1 MKKFYLFSL
10 LLYFAVFCQKQ
21 TAAQSVLNPNDS
33 VVEYDPSNPPVE
45 PPYGQI
51 GKWVRTK
58 RLSWNTDEYKAYI
71 YEGMCFRLKF
81 PKTYNPTANDG
92 KKYPLAIVYHGGGE
106 IGPITDN
113 ESQLYHG
120 GQLYLNAV
128 NNGVF
133 DGFVLFPQSQGYWGS
148 VSYNRVI
155 DIINYMITNNK
166 VDPFHVIV
174 NGLSSGGQAS
184 WDMAMN
190 YAPYISAALPMSN
203 VSIGYKDTSVINKL
217 KFTPVWNFQGAL
229 DGSPAPSTAEQV
241 RNAMIDAGANYKLSE
256 YANTGHNTW
265 DSAFADPDFFPF
277 ILRAYASNPWVLYGR
292 TGFCDSNHI
301 NVTIGVAPG
310 FDGYQ
315 WRKNGTI
322 LSGVTGNS
330 FQVTL
335 LGKYEARVLRGS
347 TWSDWSHI
355 PAVIQITPPT
365 VTPPIMVSGLMSNVL
380 IAGDGKNYVNL
391 EMPDNDYT
399 GYTWKKVG
407 SNEVI
412 GTERIFKASQSGQYT
427 AAVTEK
433 YGCSSIYSQ
442 PFSVIDA
449 EGVNRPDAATKLMA
463 TALSATEIL
472 LGWENNPHPKNNETF
487 FEIYRSSG
495 QGDNY
500 SFIGNVS
507 ADSLSFK
514 DTKLFP
520 GATYYYKVRAINNNG
535 AAPISDVASTN
546 TSEDKTPPTSPDSL
560 RIVYSTNS
568 SIQLKWKASRDNDG
582 IAKYQIYIDGDKSYS
597 TTDTTIIISGLH
609 QGQVYSF
616 YVKSVDL
623 SGNYS
628 VQSNMANS
636 PAVLRGL
643 LYKYYEGYWTSLP
656 DFNTLQPIKTGVTA
670 NLSFGPIQRFIQFAL
685 LWQGYIYVP
694 ISGNYK
700 FRLTSDDGSKLWL
713 NTYNPNLT
721 PLINNDHFDNSTKS
735 KTASLSLT
743 KGLYPITV
751 GFFQNKNIKGI
762 KLEWANQQLFG
773 DLNYHTVED
782 AYFKSDY
789 QTAGTPPKVPTDLS
803 SIAKA
808 YDQVELNWTDKSNNE
823 KGFQIYRSTEPDI
836 EYNIVHTTDSNIT
849 QFIDTGLMANTT
861 YYYKINAVNSYGTT
875 TFTAYTSAKTL
886 RLTNPIAPVNIKA
899 TPFSSSIQVTWDGVD
914 TTAINYKIFRSA
926 VDSFHFK
933 LAAVL
938 PANAASFIDTGLY
951 GHTIYYYKV
960 KTIGI
965 AASLSPNKPA
975 TKAKTPNNLPIIIP
989 LNNKV
994 IPAGIQTSL
1003 PIVAF
1008 DVDAD
1013 SLGFF
1018 ATQLPPF
1025 ASLNNNGTDTAFLIF
1040 NPSSVQRGTY
1050 NNIKIKVRDG
1060 RGGIDSMLFNLTVN
1074 DNYYPILDSIGNY
1087 TMNEGESLSIPLKA
1101 TDQNAADQLSFT
1113 VTGVPTN
1120 AIIPISNGKANL
1132 VLNPGYG
1139 ASGTYTVQVT
1149 VADSNGGST
1158 TRQFN
1163 LRVNDVDPSQ
1173 TVYIRFKEND
1183 PIGSPWNNVT
1193 GPVSSGFKDD
1203 MDRTTAIGLSLPAN
1217 WWATWHEGPQ
1227 TGNNSGV
1234 YPDPVLKDYYY
1245 FGIFGGPETV
1255 NGKLTGLDPSKQY
1268 SISFYAGSN
1277 WMGAEN
1283 NGTTVFTVGPQSKSL
1298 AVQNNTTHTAD
1309 FSNIQPATDGTVT
1322 FTMSKGNNTP
1332 AGYLNAIVV
1341 QYIYADSVKPAA
1353 PTSLVASA
1361 GNGNGVD
1368 LNWHD
1373 ASYNETAYQVYR
1385 SENATGPFALI
1396 RDGLPYNSTSYTD
1409 SAAAGNTQY
1418 YYIVK
1423 AANSSGLSDAS
1434 NIADILTPDKPPVIT
1449 PVADILIKNNQQ
1461 QTVYITAKDDIPN
1474 QVRLTV
1480 SNLPSFAS
1488 FTDNGNGN
1496 GAITI
1501 IPSAG
1506 TTGVFEDIKI
1516 TATDNNDSSSTVSF
1530 NITVTDANMESV
1542 YINFSDGS
1550 QAPAPWNNFTAWPS
1564 PGATLS
1570 NLRNDNGNTTAAS
1583 IKIMNGFQGN
1593 FAGGMQP
1600 GNNKGVYP
1608 ETVMRTGIYES
1619 STKTDSIQVSGLDK
1633 NKKYNFIFFNSHDDG
1648 LKGNT
1653 NFTINGQTVNLNAT
1667 HNINT
1672 TAAING
1678 ITPNSNGIVMIKVF
1692 KASGSDYAY
1701 LNSLVIQGY
1710 SNTQALLAPSD
1721 LRVVSKTRTT
1731 AGLQWADRSFDET
1744 GFEVW
1749 RASDTTGPYTLIASV
1764 GANVTKFADSGLLP
1778 AHTYYYA
1785 IRAVKTDTPSAYCN
1799 PVAVTTYT
1807 QAVYV
1812 NFTFINNAGAPWN
1825 NTAALPD
1832 IGIKW
1837 NNLMDDT
1844 GIPSSIGLEETS
1856 SFAGIYG
1863 PGTVTGNNSGV
1874 YPDKVLTDCYGLFAG
1889 SGATMKLT
1897 GLNLNK
1903 KYDLTFFASANIG
1916 GDVNTSYTVNNK
1928 TVVLNASF
1936 NTDGTIT
1943 LYDVTPNDNG
1953 EAVITIAPNSIY
1965 SQFGLL
1971 GALVIQETEPSVNSV
1986 PAPPS
1991 SPAGQAATVTSSKA
2005 ASLLLNQANTAA
2017 KAVDGHY
2024 LSVYPNPFTHNFTLL
2039 LSSPKEDAVTVQLYD
2054 VSGKPVFAQN
2064 LGRVPKGNYT
2074 VQLMPGRNLTAG
2086 VYMLK
2091 VIYRDSRKV
2100 EHVKLIRQ

>member
-1 MKKFYLFSL
+1 MKKLYLFSL

-21 TAAQSVLNPNDS
+21 TAAQSILNPNDP

-58 RLSWNTDEYKAYI
+58 KVSWNSDSYKAYI
-71 YEGMCFRLKF
+71 YQGMCFRLKF
-81 PKTYNPTANDG
+81 PKSYSPIDNDG
-92 KKYPLAIVYHGGGE
+92 KKYPMAIVFHGGGE
-106 IGPITDN
+106 AGPVTDN

-120 GQLYLNAV
+120 GQPYMDAV
-128 NNGVF
+128 DKGTF
-133 DGFVLFPQSQGYWGS
+133 DGYVLFPQSQGYWGT
-148 VSYNRVI
+148 VSYLRII
-155 DIINYMITNNK
+155 DLINYMVAKNK
-166 VDPFHVIV
+166 VDPFRISV

-184 WDMAMN
+184 WDMAMD
-190 YAPYISAALPMSN
+190 YSPYINAALPMSN
-203 VSIGYKDTSVINKL
+203 VSIGYKDPSVVNKV
-217 KFTPVWNFQGAL
+217 KFTPMWNFQGAL
-229 DGSPAPSTAEQV
+229 DGSPASSTAQQV
-241 RNAMIDAGANYKLSE
+241 RDAMTVAGANYTYTE
-256 YANTGHNTW
+256 YADAGHGVWN
-265 DSAFADPDFFPF
+265 SAFAEPDFFPF
-277 ILRAYASNPWVLYGR
+277 MLRAYPSNPWVLYGR
-292 TGFCDSNHI
+292 TGFCDSNNI

-315 WRKNGTI
+315 WRKNGIVI
-322 LSGVTGNS
+322 LGATGNS
-330 FQVTL
+330 IQVTS
-335 LGKYEARVLRGS
+335 LGTYEARVLRGS
-347 TWSDWSHI
+347 TWSDWSHT
-355 PAVIQITPPT
+355 PAIIHITTPT
-365 VTPPIMVSGLMSNVL
+365 VTPPVRVSGLMSNV
-380 IAGDGKNYVNL
+380 IVSGDGKNYVNL
-391 EMPDNDYT
+391 EMPDSGYT
-399 GYTWKKVG
+399 SYTWKKTG
-407 SNEVI
+407 TDEVI
-412 GTERIFKASQSGQYT
+412 GTERIYKATQPGQYI

-442 PFSVIDA
+442 PFAVIDA
-449 EGVNRPDAATKLMA
+449 KGFNAPDAATKLVVA
-463 TALSATEIL
+463 TLSPTEVL
-472 LGWENNPHPKNNETF
+472 LGWENNPHPKNNEIC
-487 FEIYRSSG
+487 FEIYRSISQDG
-495 QGDNY
+495 NY
-500 SFIGNVS
+500 SFISKVP
-507 ADSLSFK
+507 ADSLTFK
-514 DTKLFP
+514 DAQLKPAT
-520 GATYYYKVRAINNNG
+520 TYYYKVRAINNTG
-535 AAPISDVASTN
+535 AAPLSNIASTN
-546 TSEDKTPPTSPDSL
+546 TSADVIPPTAPDSL
-560 RIVYSTNS
+560 KIIYTTNS
-568 SIQLKWKASRDNDG
+568 SMQLQWNASEDNIG
-582 IAKYQIYIDGDKSYS
+582 VAKYQLYVNGIKSYS
-597 TTDTTIIISGLH
+597 TTDTIITINGL
-609 QGQVYSF
+609 QEGKLYFF
-616 YVKSVDL
+616 YVKAVDS
-623 SGNYS
+623 SGNSS
-628 VQSNMANS
+628 VQSNLAS
-636 PAVLRGL
+636 APAIFKGWF
-643 LYKYYEGYWTSLP
+643 YKYYEGYWKSLP
-656 DFNTLQPIKTGVTA
+656 DFNTLTPKATGVTGSL
-670 NLSFGPIQRFIQFAL
+670 NLKPRERAVQFAF
-685 LWQGYIYVP
+685 LWQTTINIPVT
-694 ISGNYK
+694 GNYK

-713 NTYNPNLT
+713 TTYDPNSI
-721 PLINNDHFDNSTKS
+721 PLIGNDHYNSSKS
-735 KTASLSLT
+735 KVVSVNLVQGFYPLT
-743 KGLYPITV
+743 I
-751 GFFQNKNIKGI
+751 GFFQNKSTKDIQ
-762 KLEWANQQLFG
+762 LEWSNQELFG
-773 DLNYHTVED
+773 DTNYHTIESRYFRGDYTIGNAPKPPVDFSIETI
-782 AYFKSDY
+782 AYNEIK
-789 QTAGTPPKVPTDLS
+789 
-803 SIAKA
+803 
-808 YDQVELNWTDKSNNE
+808 LNWTDKSNNE
-823 KGFQIYRSTEPDI
+823 TGFQIYRSIKPDT
-836 EYNIVHTTDSNIT
+836 EYNIVHSTDSNIT
-849 QFIDTGLMANTT
+849 QFIDTGLTANTN
-861 YYYKINAVNSYGTT
+861 YYYKINAVNNHGTSAFT
-875 TFTAYTSAKTL
+875 TYATAKTL
-886 RLTNPIAPVNIKA
+886 NVTVPKPATEVKA
-899 TPFSSSIQVTWDGVD
+899 TPLSSSCIQITWNDVD
-914 TTAINYKIFRSA
+914 TAEINYQVFRSA

-933 LAAVL
+933 SAAIL
-938 PANAASFIDTGLY
+938 PANATSFIDTGLY
-951 GHTIYYYKV
+951 GNTIYFYKII
-960 KTIGI
+960 TIGV
-965 AASLSPNKPA
+965 ASMSADKPA
-975 TKAKTPNNLPIIIP
+975 KRAKTKNNLPIITK
-989 LNNKV
+989 LSNKT
-994 IPAGIQTSL
+994 IPAGTQTIIL
-1003 PIVAF
+1003 ITAF
-1008 DVDAD
+1008 DTDAD
-1013 SLGFF
+1013 SLRFSTRNLPVF
-1018 ATQLPPF
+1018 AALIK
-1025 ASLNNNGTDTAFLIF
+1025 NGTDTAFLTF
-1040 NPSSVQRGTY
+1040 NPAQKGVY
-1050 NNIKIKVRDG
+1050 NNIKIKVGDG
-1060 RGGIDSMLFNLTVN
+1060 NGGQDSTIFNLTVN
-1074 DNYYPILDSIGNY
+1074 DNYYPVLDSIGNY
-1087 TMNEGESLSIPLKA
+1087 VMNEGESLSILLKA
-1101 TDQNAADQLSFT
+1101 TDQNTGDPLSFT
-1113 VTGVPTN
+1113 VSGSPAFSIVPV
-1120 AIIPISNGKANL
+1120 SNGKANL
-1132 VLNPGYG
+1132 VLKPGYD
-1139 ASGTYTVQVT
+1139 ASGTYTVQIR
-1149 VADSNGGST
+1149 ADDGQGGSA
-1158 TRQFN
+1158 TRQFTV
-1163 LRVNDVDPSQ
+1163 RVNDVDPNQ
-1173 TVYIRFKEND
+1173 TIYIRFKEND

-1203 MDRTTAIGLSLPAN
+1203 MDRATATGLSLPTN

-1255 NGKLTGLDPSKQY
+1255 TGKLTGLDASKQY
-1268 SISFYAGSN
+1268 RISFYAGSN
-1277 WMGAEN
+1277 WMGAAN
-1283 NGTTVFTVGPQSKSL
+1283 NGTTLFTVGPQSKSL

-1353 PTSLVASA
+1353 PTSLVAAA
-1361 GNGNGVD
+1361 GSGNEVD

-1385 SENATGPFALI
+1385 SANATGPFVLI

-1423 AANSSGLSDAS
+1423 AANSSGLSDPS
-1434 NIADILTPDKPPVIT
+1434 NMAGILTPDKPPVIT

-1474 QVRLTV
+1474 QVRLTA

-1496 GAITI
+1496 GVINI

-1506 TTGVFEDIKI
+1506 ITGVFEDIKI

-1550 QAPAPWNNFTAWPS
+1550 QAPVPWNNFTAWPS

-1570 NLRNDNGNTTAAS
+1570 NLRNDNGSTTAAS

-1648 LKGNT
+1648 LKGDT
-1653 NFTINGQTVNLNAT
+1653 RFTINGQTVSLNAT
-1667 HNINT
+1667 HNINI

-1678 ITPNSNGIVMIKVF
+1678 ITPNSNGIVMIKVA
-1692 KASGSDYAY
+1692 KAASADYAY

-1710 SNTQALLAPSD
+1710 NNTQSLLAPSD
-1721 LRVVSKTRTT
+1721 LRVISKTRTT
-1731 AGLQWADRSFDET
+1731 ASLQWADRSFDET

-1749 RASDTTGPYTLIASV
+1749 RAPDTTNPNYNMIASV
-1764 GANVTKFADSGLLP
+1764 GSNITRYADSGLLP
-1778 AHTYYYA
+1778 GHTYYYT
-1785 IRAVKTDTPSAYCN
+1785 IRAIKTGAQSAYCS
-1799 PVAVTTYT
+1799 PIAVTTYT

-1812 NFTFINNAGAPWN
+1812 NFTFSNNAGAPWN

-1832 IGIKW
+1832 MGIKW

-1844 GIPSSIGLEETS
+1844 GIPSSIGLEETG

-1874 YPDKVLTDCYGLFAG
+1874 YPDKVLADCYGLFTG
-1889 SGATMKLT
+1889 ENATMKIT

-1916 GDVNTSYTVNNK
+1916 GDVNTAYTVNNN

-2005 ASLLLNQANTAA
+2005 ASSLNQANTA
-2017 KAVDGHY
+2017 KAVEEHY
-2024 LSVYPNPFTHNFTLL
+2024 LSAYPNPFTHNFTLS

-2074 VQLMPGRNLTAG
+2074 VQLTPGRNLTAG

-2091 VIYRDSRKV
+2091 VIYRDSRKMKY
-2100 EHVKLIRQ
+2100 VKLLRQ